1 MRSPIHERVENV
13 LRKLERHPHRIAVVV
28 VANVVPPV
36 HEIGVCLPG
45 MLHVPV
51 EHVDHAV
58 ASVDFD
64 DRRDERDEMIADVPY
79 IRTLI
84 DGQPIGELHERRRR
98 ARFRRVDRARD
109 VIDGS
114 RALGDASRHGVVHAD
129 RARIGKL
136 AQIGTILV
144 EPAAP

>member
-1 MRSPIHERVENV
+1 MRSPIYERVENI
-13 LRKLERHPHRIAVVV
+13 LRELEGHPHRVTVVV

-36 HEIGVCLPG
+36 HEIRIRLPR

-109 VIDGS
+109 VIDG
-114 RALGDASRHGVVHAD
+114 R
-129 RARIGKL
+129 
-136 AQIGTILV
+136 
-144 EPAAP
+144 